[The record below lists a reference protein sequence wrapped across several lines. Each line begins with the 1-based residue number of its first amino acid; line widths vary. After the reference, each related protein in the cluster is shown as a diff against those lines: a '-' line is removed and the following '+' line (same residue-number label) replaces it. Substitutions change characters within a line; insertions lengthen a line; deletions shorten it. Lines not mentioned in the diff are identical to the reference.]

1 MHDREV
7 PVTELGAS
15 GPRLLV
21 VPLDDGSGRF
31 GQQAP
36 QSRVGLGFGVGHVVN
51 DLTRAPASFD
61 MAIEVVV
68 VDDFGV
74 VQEMRGG
81 HAVGRHVIG
90 ETHDFSFALLGSTTR
105 VRPSWTI
112 EVMSWPPSLKRKPRA
127 RPRPPWAIGE
137 SMS

>member
-7 PVTELGAS
+7 PVTELGAF
-15 GPRLLV
+15 GPRRLV

-81 HAVGRHVIG
+81 
-90 ETHDFSFALLGSTTR
+90 FS
-105 VRPSWTI
+105 
-112 EVMSWPPSLKRKPRA
+112 KPRA
-127 RPRPPWAIGE
+127 GRRCFCSWFFGAFCGRISSITCGSSGRSIP
-137 SMS
+137 SMVMAGPCRGCVCI